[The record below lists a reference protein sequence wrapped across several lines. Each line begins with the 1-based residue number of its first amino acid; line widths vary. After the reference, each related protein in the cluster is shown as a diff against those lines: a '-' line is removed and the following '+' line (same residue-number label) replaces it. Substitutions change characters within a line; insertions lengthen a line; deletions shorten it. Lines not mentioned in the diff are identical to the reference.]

1 MNDLHLFILF
11 NIRYAMSVIWEL
23 DKNFEV
29 VDVWYGKTIIRSR
42 YKLFYEVQNLDK
54 SETES
59 SWKFKVPIIVS
70 VHVSFCYIHYDVS
83 CLYSQMAQAMH
94 DGISL
99 TEIVKNVPE
108 LQNMLEEETKK
119 R

>member
-1 MNDLHLFILF
+1 MIYTYLFYS

-29 VDVWYGKTIIRSR
+29 VDVWYGKTIIRSS
-42 YKLFYEVQNLDK
+42 YKLFYEVHNLDK
-54 SETES
+54 SERES
-59 SWKFKVPIIVS
+59 SLKFKVPIIVLIS
-70 VHVSFCYIHYDVS
+70 VCYIHYDVS

-108 LQNMLEEETKK
+108 LQNMLEEETEK

>member
-1 MNDLHLFILF
+1 M
-11 NIRYAMSVIWEL
+11 
-23 DKNFEV
+23 
-29 VDVWYGKTIIRSR
+29 
-42 YKLFYEVQNLDK
+42 
-54 SETES
+54 
-59 SWKFKVPIIVS
+59 PIIVS
-70 VHVSFCYIHYDVS
+70 ISVCYIHYDVS

-108 LQNMLEEETKK
+108 LQNMLEEETEK

>member
-1 MNDLHLFILF
+1 MNDLHLIILF

-29 VDVWYGKTIIRSR
+29 VNVWYGKTIIRSR

-70 VHVSFCYIHYDVS
+70 VSFCYIHYDVS